1 LCGRKHDCL
10 QLIFAFRQAAAY
22 RWVPALGSLSI
33 PAQDRGLYQLGGVGL
48 VAFGLLFL
56 LSGVIDLAAGP
67 PPSSGT
73 GILAWISA
81 HERLLAFP
89 SELLFFEAAFLV
101 PGAIALGHSLAGT
114 DKAKA
119 VTGCGI
125 LAIAIS
131 VMAFVAIVHGRLVYP
146 VYGIR
151 VRTADIA
158 AFLVALYYGGL
169 HAISLLLASAIVL
182 LALAMRRGVY
192 GKRMANFGFVTGA
205 FAVVGGYPYAI
216 GPRMTLVCEAVVAVW
231 FVVAG
236 AALYKL
242 GQSGP
247 GRMVRAAA

>member
-1 LCGRKHDCL
+1 L
-10 QLIFAFRQAAAY
+10 AAAH
-22 RWVPALGSLSI
+22 RWVPPPESLSI
-33 PAQDRGLYQLGGVGL
+33 TAQDSGLYKLGGVGL
-48 VAFGLLFL
+48 VAFGLLSF
-56 LSGVIDLAAGP
+56 LSGVIDFAAGP
-67 PPSSGT
+67 PTSSGT
-73 GILAWISA
+73 DIVAWIGT

-101 PGAIALGHSLAGT
+101 PGAIALYHSLAGT

-151 VRTADIA
+151 VHTPDIA
-158 AFLVALYYGGL
+158 AFVVALYYGGL
-169 HAISLLLASAIVL
+169 HAISLLLGLAIVL
-182 LALAMRRGVY
+182 LGLAMRRGVY
-192 GKRMANFGFVTGA
+192 GRRIAYFGFVAGA
-205 FAVVGGYPYAI
+205 FAAVGGYPYAI
-216 GPRMTLVCEAVVAVW
+216 GPLVALVCEAVVTVW

-236 AALYKL
+236 ATLYGL

-247 GRMVRAAA
+247 AGMVQ

>member
-1 LCGRKHDCL
+1 
-10 QLIFAFRQAAAY
+10 
-22 RWVPALGSLSI
+22 
-33 PAQDRGLYQLGGVGL
+33 
-48 VAFGLLFL
+48 LLFL

-73 GILAWISA
+73 DIVAWIGT
-81 HERLLAFP
+81 HEGLLAFP
-89 SELLFFEAAFLV
+89 SELLLFEAAFLV
-101 PGAIALGHSLAGT
+101 PGAIALCHSLAGT

-146 VYGIR
+146 VYDIR
-151 VRTADIA
+151 VHAADIA
-158 AFLVALYYGGL
+158 ALVVALYYGGL
-169 HAISLLLASAIVL
+169 HAISLLLGLAIVL

-216 GPRMTLVCEAVVAVW
+216 GPTMTLVCEAVVAMW
-231 FVVAG
+231 FAVAG
-236 AALYKL
+236 ATLYRL

-247 GRMVRAAA
+247 SGTVQAAV

>member
-1 LCGRKHDCL
+1 MPGRGS
-10 QLIFAFRQAAAY
+10 QFRT
-22 RWVPALGSLSI
+22 LSSS
-33 PAQDRGLYQLGGVGL
+33 GGVGL
-48 VAFGLLFL
+48 VGFGLLSF

-67 PPSSGT
+67 PTSSGT
-73 GILAWISA
+73 DIVAWIGT

-101 PGAIALGHSLAGT
+101 PGAIALYHSLAGT

-146 VYGIR
+146 VYGVR
-151 VRTADIA
+151 VHTPDIA
-158 AFLVALYYGGL
+158 AFVVALYYGGL
-169 HAISLLLASAIVL
+169 HVISLLLGLAIVL
-182 LALAMRRGVY
+182 FGLAMRRGVHGRRIAY
-192 GKRMANFGFVTGA
+192 FGFVTGA

-216 GPRMTLVCEAVVAVW
+216 GPLMTLVCEAVVAVW

-236 AALYKL
+236 ATLYRL

-247 GRMVRAAA
+247 AGVVRAAA

>member
-1 LCGRKHDCL
+1 MR
-10 QLIFAFRQAAAY
+10 
-22 RWVPALGSLSI
+22 PPPESLSI
-33 PAQDRGLYQLGGVGL
+33 TAQDSGLYKLGGVGL

-56 LSGVIDLAAGP
+56 LSGVIDLAIGP
-67 PPSSGT
+67 PTSSGT
-73 GILAWISA
+73 DIVAWIGT

-89 SELLFFEAAFLV
+89 SELLLFEAAFLV
-101 PGAIALGHSLAGT
+101 PGAIALYHSLAGA

-151 VRTADIA
+151 VHAPDIA
-158 AFLVALYYGGL
+158 AFAVALYYGGL
-169 HAISLLLASAIVL
+169 HAISLLLGLAIVL
-182 LALAMRRGVY
+182 LGLAMRRGVY
-192 GKRMANFGFVTGA
+192 GKRIAYCAFVTGA

-216 GPRMTLVCEAVVAVW
+216 GPILTLVCAAVVAVW

-236 AALYKL
+236 ATLYRL
-242 GQSGP
+242 GQPGP
-247 GRMVRAAA
+247 AGMAQAAA